1 MEPEQTARDLWL
13 AIDDLFHVTKEP
25 RVIYLSHEFHSMTQG
40 DLSIANYCH
49 KVKTAVGALLDFG
62 HPVHESQL
70 ILNLQS
76 GLNPRFSST
85 ADHFAGAPI
94 LSSFTSAC
102 NTLLLK
108 ELRIANDHK
117 V

>member
-1 MEPEQTARDLWL
+1 
-13 AIDDLFHVTKEP
+13 
-25 RVIYLSHEFHSMTQG
+25 
-40 DLSIANYCH
+40 LSIADYCH

-62 HPVHESQL
+62 HPVPESQL

-76 GLNPRFSST
+76 GLNPCFSCT
-85 ADHFAGAPI
+85 ADHIAGAPI

-108 ELRIANDHK
+108 ELRVANDHK